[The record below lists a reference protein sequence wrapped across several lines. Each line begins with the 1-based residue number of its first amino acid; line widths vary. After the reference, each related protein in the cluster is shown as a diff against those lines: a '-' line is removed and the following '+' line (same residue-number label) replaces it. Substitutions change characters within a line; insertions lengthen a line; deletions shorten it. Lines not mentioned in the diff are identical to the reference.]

1 MNSASHLDV
10 PCGVCYRPPDDD
22 DSVFLANF
30 FDYFQLFL
38 DKIRQP
44 PKQYR
49 VVVLGDFNAHYDS
62 TNPSGNNDVGKK
74 IIQFLRK

>member
-1 MNSASHLDV
+1 MFLWR
-10 PCGVCYRPPDDD
+10 CYRPPDDD

-30 FDYFQLFL
+30 FEYFQLFL